1 MFICCIRQRA
11 HRENKHTP
19 GGLQS
24 LHTCTPS
31 HNATAAWPGMA
42 WPKPLL
48 MLAGIRW
55 RAYSQIDG
63 SRGAAAGE
71 GGGGAELDCLQRAG
85 RWHWVRRNVSRQIP
99 HNIYH
104 IWVRPARVLAPVQS
118 PTLSSRYLQLFDK
131 GFLAAIAAINYKLTL
146 PPNTPLPSPLPN
158 TLVVAS
164 TAVVIVFA
172 V

>member
-1 MFICCIRQRA
+1 MQLL
-11 HRENKHTP
+11 P
-19 GGLQS
+19 GL
-24 LHTCTPS
+24 
-31 HNATAAWPGMA
+31 A

-63 SRGAAAGE
+63 SRGAAL
-71 GGGGAELDCLQRAG
+71 GGGAEVDCLQRAG

-146 PPNTPLPSPLPN
+146 LPN
-158 TLVVAS
+158 LPRPFPLFL
-164 TAVVIVFA
+164 ILGL
-172 V
+172 

>member
-11 HRENKHTP
+11 HTVRISIRP
-19 GGLQS
+19 VGGS

-63 SRGAAAGE
+63 SRGAAAGGE
-71 GGGGAELDCLQRAG
+71 GGDEVDCLQRAG

-146 PPNTPLPSPLPN
+146 LPN
-158 TLVVAS
+158 PPPFPLFL
-164 TAVVIVFA
+164 ILGL
-172 V
+172 